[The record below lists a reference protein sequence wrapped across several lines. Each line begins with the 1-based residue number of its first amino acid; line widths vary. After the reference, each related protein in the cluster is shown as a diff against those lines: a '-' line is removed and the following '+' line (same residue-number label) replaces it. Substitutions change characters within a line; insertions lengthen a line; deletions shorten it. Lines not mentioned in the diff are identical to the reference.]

1 MEHLRNCAPFGTNYL
16 WRGEC
21 RILISIL
28 VCWWRI
34 WQGLREPAGTEGTVC
49 NGPNHLSDYKI
60 CFICLN
66 ATQPEDVLTARQ
78 CPGTAP
84 GNPLPPGSRA
94 NCPWTEVIHSPKTY
108 TCIFLSFISK
118 FITMS
123 VFRVLLE
130 QQEMQWHDS
139 DLVVLSDN
147 TGVLCGDLDFFPWV
161 HKKQWP
167 SFLPG
172 LWPL

>member
-1 MEHLRNCAPFGTNYL
+1 MNAAFIIWTLRNENKSYCNSILGICILHLRTIIKKENFKSDHDSAWNHGTVHLRNCAPFGTNYL

-34 WQGLREPAGTEGTVC
+34 RQGLREPAGTEGTVC

-94 NCPWTEVIHSPKTY
+94 NCPWTRRWSIPPKHIHVSF
-108 TCIFLSFISK
+108 FLSSQN
-118 FITMS
+118 
-123 VFRVLLE
+123 L
-130 QQEMQWHDS
+130 
-139 DLVVLSDN
+139 
-147 TGVLCGDLDFFPWV
+147 
-161 HKKQWP
+161 
-167 SFLPG
+167 
-172 LWPL
+172 